1 MYIIILSSPDSASA
15 NSPVWF
21 CKLVPLIAWNLSVS
35 WTPRP
40 QLKIKM
46 IVSHLNGSG
55 KWASLEDPLVLLTI
69 VPSLQPSCLFLC
81 VWFSRQDF
89 CVLPSPSLHSTGSLQ
104 MAALITSVHCP
115 PLYGALRLKTL
126 LLLAH
131 LTKTHNRLDEF
142 HSVLIQVK
150 CLAYKEQALVSSS
163 SLSILHNWIFL
174 LLKSSTKA

>member
-1 MYIIILSSPDSASA
+1 MKS
-15 NSPVWF
+15 V
-21 CKLVPLIAWNLSVS
+21 LSVS
-35 WTPRP
+35 WTPRL

-55 KWASLEDPLVLLTI
+55 NWASLEDPLVLLTT
-69 VPSLQPSCLFLC
+69 VPSLQPSCLFLYM
-81 VWFSRQDF
+81 FGFQGKISL
-89 CVLPSPSLHSTGSLQ
+89 CVLPSPSLHGTGSLQ
-104 MAALITSVHCP
+104 LAALITSVHFP
-115 PLYGALRLKTL
+115 SLYGALRLKIL
-126 LLLAH
+126 LFLAH
-131 LTKTHNRLDEF
+131 LTKTHNCLDEF